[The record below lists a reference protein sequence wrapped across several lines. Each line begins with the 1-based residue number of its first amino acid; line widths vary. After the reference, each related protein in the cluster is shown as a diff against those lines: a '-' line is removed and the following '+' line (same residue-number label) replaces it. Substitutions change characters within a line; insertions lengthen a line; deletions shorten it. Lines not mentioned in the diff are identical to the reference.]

1 MSVSDQLQCGLRSL
15 DLRHPHVMGV
25 LNVTPDSF
33 SDGGLFNSR
42 DSAIAHAVKMVAEGA
57 SIIDVGG
64 ESTRPGAAPVS
75 EQEELDRVLPVVEAL
90 AKEVDAVISLDTSS
104 PQVITEASRAGAGLI
119 NDVRAL
125 SRPGALSAAKDSG
138 LPVCLMHM
146 QGQPQSMQVAPKY
159 DSVVAEVCCY
169 LVDRVSVCERG
180 GIERDRIIIDPG
192 FGFGKSVQ
200 HNLLLLKHLAQLGQ
214 LGLPILVGLSRK
226 SLIGTLLGRPVEERL
241 FGSLAAALI
250 AVQNGARIV
259 RVHDV
264 AATVDV
270 LKIASAVAEVDAD

>member
-1 MSVSDQLQCGLRSL
+1 
-15 DLRHPHVMGV
+15 
-25 LNVTPDSF
+25 
-33 SDGGLFNSR
+33 
-42 DSAIAHAVKMVAEGA
+42 
-57 SIIDVGG
+57 
-64 ESTRPGAAPVS
+64 
-75 EQEELDRVLPVVEAL
+75 
-90 AKEVDAVISLDTSS
+90 
-104 PQVITEASRAGAGLI
+104 
-119 NDVRAL
+119 
-125 SRPGALSAAKDSG
+125 
-138 LPVCLMHM
+138 M

-200 HNLLLLKHLAQLGQ
+200 HNLLILKHLAQLGQ

>member
-180 GIERDRIIIDPG
+180 GMERDRIIIDPG